1 MINIY
6 SNNNQSALKYLMN
19 TKANI
24 QNVLIMAGDFNIRD
38 SSWYSLYPFYLSH
51 SITLLEIVDFFDLSL
66 FSPIQ
71 QVLIHYL
78 DNNND
83 TNSVLD
89 LFFLQSSSMELNNH
103 NIFPEL

>member
-38 SSWYSLYPFYLSH
+38 SS
-51 SITLLEIVDFFDLSL
+51 
-66 FSPIQ
+66 
-71 QVLIHYL
+71 
-78 DNNND
+78 
-83 TNSVLD
+83 
-89 LFFLQSSSMELNNH
+89 
-103 NIFPEL
+103 